1 MEDKYQNK
9 YRIAS
14 ARWEQWNYGWDAA
27 YFITIC
33 TKDRLH
39 HFGEITNGKMSLTAA
54 GVLAD
59 VFWHEIKNHAHHIGL
74 GAFVVMPNHIHGI
87 LILDG
92 NGGNVDGN
100 MKNNGAR
107 NDIAGNVNDDT
118 KNENNANDENVNDNN
133 VPIQPSP
140 TNTPGQNRF
149 QNQGK
154 NTISS
159 IVGGYKSAVTKHANR
174 MGLEMG
180 WQALFHDHV
189 IRDEPS
195 FVRITEYI
203 NNNPRNWS
211 DDRFFN

>member
-9 YRIAS
+9 YLIAS
-14 ARWEQWNYGWDAA
+14 ARWQQWDYGWDAA

-33 TKDRLH
+33 TKDRKH
-39 HFGEITNGKMSLTAA
+39 HFGKITEGEMELSSA

-59 VFWHEIKNHAHHIGL
+59 VFWHEITNHAQNIGL

-92 NGGNVDGN
+92 NGGNVDG
-100 MKNNGAR
+100 
-107 NDIAGNVNDDT
+107 
-118 KNENNANDENVNDNN
+118 
-133 VPIQPSP
+133 S

-174 MGLEMG
+174 LGLPMG
-180 WQALFHDHV
+180 WQVRFHDHV
-189 IRDEPS
+189 IRDDPS

-203 NNNPRNWS
+203 KNNPRNWT
-211 DDRFFN
+211 DDRFYN

>member
-1 MEDKYQNK
+1 MDDKYQNK

-14 ARWEQWNYGWDAA
+14 ARWQQWDYGWDAA

-33 TKDRLH
+33 TKDRKH
-39 HFGEITNGKMSLTAA
+39 HFGEITEGRMELSSTGILT
-54 GVLAD
+54 D
-59 VFWHEIKNHAHHIGL
+59 VFWHEIKNHAQHIGL

-87 LILDG
+87 LVLDG
-92 NGGNVDGN
+92 N
-100 MKNNGAR
+100 ALTLPPTPP
-107 NDIAGNVNDDT
+107 I
-118 KNENNANDENVNDNN
+118 NE
-133 VPIQPSP
+133 
-140 TNTPGQNRF
+140 TPGQRRF

-174 MGLEMG
+174 MELEMS
-180 WQALFHDHV
+180 WQTRFHDHV

-203 NNNPRNWS
+203 KNNPQNWK
-211 DDRFFN
+211 DDRFFDG

>member
-1 MEDKYQNK
+1 MYFIKPYLVHQFLSKIYDQMDDKYQNK

-14 ARWEQWNYGWDAA
+14 ARWQQWDYGWDGA

-33 TKDRLH
+33 TKDRKH
-39 HFGEITNGKMSLTAA
+39 HFGKITDGKMELSNV
-54 GVLAD
+54 GILAD
-59 VFWHEIKNHAHHIGL
+59 AFWHEITNHAQNIGL

-92 NGGNVDGN
+92 NGGNVD
-100 MKNNGAR
+100 
-107 NDIAGNVNDDT
+107 D
-118 KNENNANDENVNDNN
+118 NAAAVETRHALSL
-133 VPIQPSP
+133 PQTS
-140 TNTPGQNRF
+140 PGQNRF

-174 MGLEMG
+174 LGLAMG
-180 WQALFHDHV
+180 WQTRFHDHV

-195 FVRITEYI
+195 FVKITEYI
-203 NNNPRNWS
+203 INNPKNWK
-211 DDRFFN
+211 DDRFFDE